1 MANTKPSS
9 AGAKSTAAAAAPAPP
24 ATVHSA
30 LVTYTSML
38 ALLSLCPP
46 FVILL

>member
-1 MANTKPSS
+1 MAKPKPSS

-38 ALLSLCPP
+38 ALLSFCPP

>member
-1 MANTKPSS
+1 MAKPKPPSF
-9 AGAKSTAAAAAPAPP
+9 AAESTAAPPPAPP
-24 ATVHSA
+24 GTVHSA

>member
-1 MANTKPSS
+1 MAKPKPSS

>member
-1 MANTKPSS
+1 MAKPKPPS
-9 AGAKSTAAAAAPAPP
+9 AGAKSAAAPAPAPP

-30 LVTYTSML
+30 LVTYSSML

>member
-1 MANTKPSS
+1 MAKAKPSS
-9 AGAKSTAAAAAPAPP
+9 SAAAAAKQAAAPAPP

-30 LVTYTSML
+30 LVTYSSML

>member
-1 MANTKPSS
+1 MAKAKPSS
-9 AGAKSTAAAAAPAPP
+9 SAAAAAP

-30 LVTYTSML
+30 LVTYSSML